1 MAAAMSATTFF
12 GTGIP
17 VVQAADDGW
26 VGVEDLGNHSTE
38 EPAKDEVRPSKN
50 QYNYQKEELAAFCH
64 FGPNTFH
71 NEEWGEKY
79 GDMTPD
85 ELFTLTEDFDAETL
99 VQAVKEAGFHKLI
112 VTAKHHD
119 GFCIWDSD
127 ATTYDVA
134 ASDYQNEEGQKDI
147 LAEISEACTA
157 EDIDMGLYLSPW
169 DIHDDSYGYYDA
181 DGNPLVDSNGQPL
194 NNRTWI
200 EVEELDEKDY
210 NDYYNKQLEEILGNE
225 IYGNDGHFVEVW
237 MDGAKGSGA
246 NAQNYDFKRWF
257 ETIQKHEGEA
267 SQKYDSDCMLFG
279 AGAYTTVRWIGNES
293 GIAGEDTW
301 SKSRVNYE
309 TNACNSN
316 TVNEGSNVTIG
327 FEDGNQWTVPEADA
341 RITSGWFWGPNK
353 ATPKSLSELANM
365 YFNSVGH
372 NATLLLNIPPNNQGT
387 VDKAILD
394 RLAEFGQ
401 NIKDTFDENLA
412 AAEGAEVFASNVR
425 GNDTRFSPA
434 NVTDGEDDTYWT
446 TEDGENSGSILL
458 DLGSAKKF
466 DVVSIEEAI
475 QNGQRINNYK
485 VEYRNGNGAWTLL
498 KEGETIGAKRL
509 IRVPAVTADQ
519 VKITV
524 ETTDDKVPMISEA
537 GVYKASAGFEMA
549 ASAPT
554 GMEVIDI
561 SDTDVSDGKGFTF
574 SEGWT
579 NESGSQYVNETN
591 TWANTGATFTLK
603 FTGTKVYLVGT
614 KDSGHGTAT
623 IQIDGGDPIT
633 VDTNASSRSTGQIWF
648 SSEDLED
655 TTHTLTLTVA
665 SQAIGIEAAYV
676 INNGGIGMLGL
687 EADEYTMNEDSTINV
702 KVIRVGGTEGRIK
715 ATLSPNPGTAVQG
728 DFDTA
733 ARTVTLG
740 NGEKETTVPVTTRRN
755 INQTGTQDFSI
766 QLDSPSTGLILGFI
780 DTATVN
786 ILDTESMTKKQ
797 LQGLIDSVA
806 DWRAETYIGD
816 WDAFTNA
823 LSAARLLLEGNP
835 SAEQINTAY
844 LALDSAKSALTKRTQ
859 YTEGDPFVLPT
870 KEGQTVRAEAEFFE
884 LDASGAVNPSNYI
897 RLTEDANC
905 SNDTCINW
913 FENGNKMYLYY
924 NAPQAGTY
932 KVTFRYASGRTSGNP
947 NKFSITEENN
957 KASADEQSVYG
968 PTASEWKEAT
978 FDLTVTEAGP
988 GKLIFSTTAGGPKI
1002 DYFEITPKTIENFTY
1017 DVKASATEGGTITP
1031 AGTSSVV
1038 KGGNIEYTIT
1048 PDPGYAISQVM
1059 VGSDDVTAQVT
1070 EGTLTVS
1077 GVQSDTTVNVMF
1089 TFANYT
1095 EENRFEFPTEEGE
1108 ENKVT
1113 LEAEELIRENTGAA
1127 DEPWKME
1134 IADGSWASGGKYIN
1148 AMNSGDMIH
1157 LYYYA
1162 EKAGTYTATLQY
1174 RSGSTSNSMTW
1185 AETSGNITEGSLG
1198 SVEAE
1203 NNASVTHTVDL
1214 TWTVVTPGPG
1224 MLTFT
1229 AGAANAPQLD
1239 KFDIQLVKKTDSIA
1253 DTTDLE
1259 IAIQDAEREL
1269 AKTDTYTEET
1279 RKTLQTA
1286 LNAAEELFAKAES
1299 GELVL
1304 QSEADKQVTAIT
1316 EAIGALAPLTYE
1328 ITTRAANNVGGTV
1341 TASEQ
1346 TVDRGESVDLTI
1358 VPDYGYEAVSIQV
1371 NNEVI
1376 NSDPGTAQNPETEF
1390 YGPNGTYTI
1399 SNITEDQTVVVTF
1412 EETGY
1417 TEGERFTFPKAGNT
1431 AELDAAK
1438 ATLFNSG
1445 GNDEKWKL
1453 DVSTADWAQDG
1464 FINSMNSGDKICIP
1478 YTAAETGEYTVT
1490 VFFRSGNAANGF
1502 SWSADADKIK
1512 GGSVTAGAND
1522 SATAT
1527 HEQEFTMNVLTAGDG
1542 ILTIAAGASG
1552 APQID
1557 KLVISKAGTQPDP
1570 EEKYTVTASV
1580 KDNVGGTVSVDP
1592 TEVTADGSAT
1602 VTFTPAEGYKVGTV
1616 TVNDTATE
1624 VTGNSLTL
1632 SDIRE
1637 DKEVIVTYE
1646 LDYYTENNR
1655 FYLPTEVGVE
1665 SKTVQA
1671 EHFILKGSGDPAA
1684 QEIREVEG
1692 TWAEGG
1698 IFVNW
1703 FNNGDSIVLNY
1714 FAQKAGT
1721 YEFVM
1726 RYQSGSAT
1734 NGISW
1739 SGANITPGSLT
1750 LDGEG
1755 EADDSSNMS
1764 PKTKTFEVEITKE
1777 GEGQLI
1783 ISAGEGNAPQI
1794 DQFMISLKEETGAA
1808 TVNKDELKQAIEDA
1822 TAKLTDTQYTQES
1835 RDKLAEAIKTAQ
1847 GVFEAE
1853 DATQEQVNE
1862 KTNLLNNF
1870 PLVKAPVTYTVT
1882 ADEVVNG
1889 SITLTGDAADG
1900 SVEEGQDA
1908 RYTVTANSGYVIDTL
1923 TVNGAE
1929 VAEAKGRETYS
1940 GTVADVNANVTIA
1953 ATFKLKDSGTITNKK
1968 DLYDAIEEARAILKQ
1983 TDKYTAASLEEYGK
1997 IIDAA
2002 YAVYESDNADADDI
2016 AAAIQSLKDGLSVL
2030 VEQGGGTTDPGTPG
2044 TGDDKPGTGSGGDS
2058 SGNGKPQGGSGSGK
2072 DTVKA
2077 AQTGDDTNVM
2087 IWIIALAAAAAAGG
2101 AVLVIRKRST
2111 R

>member
-26 VGVEDLGNHSTE
+26 VGVEDLGDHSTE
-38 EPAKDEVRPSKN
+38 EPEKDDVLPSTN

-64 FGPNTFH
+64 FGPNTF
-71 NEEWGEKY
+71 NNIEWGEHY
-79 GDMTPD
+79 GDRKPSD
-85 ELFTLTEDFDAETL
+85 IFPLSNDFDAKTL
-99 VQAVKEAGFHKLI
+99 VQAVKDAGFHKII

-119 GFCIWDSD
+119 GFCIWNSAHTD
-127 ATTYDVA
+127 YDVA
-134 ASDYQNEEGQKDI
+134 PENYTDGPDVQRDVLK
-147 LAEISEACTA
+147 EISAACS
-157 EDIDMGLYLSPW
+157 ELDIDMGLYLSPW

-181 DGNPLVDSNGQPL
+181 EGNALVGSNGQPL
-194 NNRTWI
+194 NGKTWE
-200 EVEELDEKDY
+200 EVEKLDADDY
-210 NDYYNKQLEEILGNE
+210 NDYYNNQLEEILGNDA
-225 IYGNDGHFVEVW
+225 YGNDGHFVEVW

-246 NAQNYDFKRWF
+246 NAQNYDFERWF
-257 ETIQKHEGEA
+257 ETIQKHEGKA

-279 AGAYTTVRWIGNES
+279 AGAYTTVRWIGNEN

-301 SKSRVNYE
+301 SKSRVDYD
-309 TNACNSN
+309 AN
-316 TVNEGSNVTIG
+316 TIDSRSSGGTTLG
-327 FEDGNQWTVPEADA
+327 WEDGNQWTVPEADA

-353 ATPKSLSELANM
+353 AAPKSLSELANM

-372 NATLLLNIPPNNQGT
+372 NSPLLLNIPPNNQGT

-425 GNDTRFSPA
+425 GNDTKFSPA
-434 NVTDGEDDTYWT
+434 NVTDGKDDTYWT
-446 TEDGENSGSILL
+446 TENGENSGSILL

-537 GVYKASAGFEMA
+537 GVYKASAGFELA

-574 SEGWT
+574 SNGWT

-591 TWANTGATFTLK
+591 TWANTGAKFTLK

-623 IQIDGGDPIT
+623 IQIDDGDPIT

-665 SQAIGIEAAYV
+665 SKAIGIEAAYV

-740 NGEKETTVPVTTRRN
+740 DGEKETTVPVTTRRN

-786 ILDTESMTKKQ
+786 ILDTESMTAEQ

-823 LSAARLLLEGNP
+823 LSAARLLLEGDP
-835 SAEQINTAY
+835 SAEQINTVY
-844 LALDSAKSALTKRTQ
+844 LALDSAKNNLTKRTQ
-859 YTEGDPFVLPT
+859 YTEADPLVLPT
-870 KEGQTVRAEAEFFE
+870 KENQTVRAEAEFFE

-897 RLTEDANC
+897 RLTKDANC

-932 KVTFRYASGRTSGNP
+932 EVTFRYASGRTSGSP
-947 NKFSITEENN
+947 NKFSIAEENN

-1048 PDPGYAISQVM
+1048 PDPGYVISQVM

-1070 EGTLTVS
+1070 EGKLTVS
-1077 GVQSDTTVNVMF
+1077 NVQTDTAVNVMF

-1113 LEAEELIRENTGAA
+1113 LEAENMILHNVG
-1127 DEPWKME
+1127 DEPKWYIQVAE
-1134 IADGSWASGGKYIN
+1134 GSWASNGKFVD
-1148 AMNSGDMIH
+1148 AMNTGDTTQ

-1162 EKAGTYTATLQY
+1162 EKAGTYKATLQY
-1174 RSGSTSNSMTW
+1174 RSGDTDNSMTW
-1185 AETSGNITEGSLG
+1185 SEDNGNITTGSLDN
-1198 SVEAE
+1198 VQAEAYPAE
-1203 NNASVTHTVDL
+1203 MEVHTVDL
-1214 TWTVVTPGPG
+1214 TWTVEMPGAG

-1239 KFDIQLVKKTDSIA
+1239 KFDIQLVEKTDSIA

-1269 AKTDTYTEET
+1269 AKENTYTDTT
-1279 RKTLQTA
+1279 RGALQTA
-1286 LNAAEELFAKAES
+1286 LNAAKALFAKAER

-1304 QSEADKQVTAIT
+1304 QSDADAQVTAIT

-1341 TASEQ
+1341 TASKP

-1358 VPDYGYEAVSIQV
+1358 VPAYGYTASKLT
-1371 NNEVI
+1371 I
-1376 NSDPGTAQNPETEF
+1376 NGTDAPQPAGNGTPLQAGEF
-1390 YGPNGTYTI
+1390 YGPNGSYTI
-1399 SNITEDQTVVVTF
+1399 SNIQADQDVVVTF
-1412 EETGY
+1412 EKTGY
-1417 TEGERFTFPKAGNT
+1417 TVDDPFVFPEGSETKRLEAEDFTMFNANGDTENYRISTTTGGWAG
-1431 AELDAAK
+1431 E
-1438 ATLFNSG
+1438 AT
-1445 GNDEKWKL
+1445 
-1453 DVSTADWAQDG
+1453 
-1464 FINSMNSGDKICIP
+1464 FIN
-1478 YTAAETGEYTVT
+1478 AFE
-1490 VFFRSGNAANGF
+1490 
-1502 SWSADADKIK
+1502 
-1512 GGSVTAGAND
+1512 
-1522 SATAT
+1522 
-1527 HEQEFTMNVLTAGDG
+1527 AGDR
-1542 ILTIAAGASG
+1542 
-1552 APQID
+1552 
-1557 KLVISKAGTQPDP
+1557 ISVPYSAKAGTYEVTVTYSSGSSANRLVWESDGRIEAGDVQAGNSDANQILEKTFEVVVGSDGTGVWTFTAPQGDKSPRVDKFEITPKETTEPDP
-1570 EEKYTVTASV
+1570 DPQEHTVTARV
-1580 KDNVGGTVSVDP
+1580 EGNNGTVSVDNP
-1592 TEVTADGSAT
+1592 TVESDGSAT
-1602 VTFTPAEGYKVGTV
+1602 VTFTPAEGYKVDTV
-1616 TVNDTATE
+1616 TVNGTATE

-1632 SDIRE
+1632 SDITE
-1637 DKEVIVTYE
+1637 NKEVIVTYE
-1646 LDYYTENNR
+1646 LDYYTESNR
-1655 FYLPTEVGVE
+1655 FYLPTEVNGA

-1671 EHFILKGSGDPAA
+1671 EHFILEGNGDPAA

-1698 IFVNW
+1698 IFVDW
-1703 FNNGDSIVLNY
+1703 FNYGDSIMLNY

-1721 YEFVM
+1721 YTFVM
-1726 RYQSGSAT
+1726 TYQSGSAA
-1734 NGISW
+1734 NSIRW
-1739 SGANITPGSLT
+1739 SGDNITPGTLT
-1750 LDGEG
+1750 LTE
-1755 EADDSSNMS
+1755 EEVDSDNNLET
-1764 PKTKTFEVEITKE
+1764 KTKPFEVEITTA
-1777 GEGQLI
+1777 GAGQLTI
-1783 ISAGEGNAPQI
+1783 AAGEGKAPRI
-1794 DQFMISLKEETGAA
+1794 DQFEISLTKETSAA
-1808 TVNKDELKQAIEDA
+1808 TVNKDALKQAIEDA
-1822 TAKLTDTQYTQES
+1822 TAKLKDTQYTQES
-1835 RDKLAEAIKTAQ
+1835 RDALKAAIEKAQ

-1853 DATQEQVNE
+1853 DATQEQVDAQ
-1862 KTNLLNNF
+1862 TNLLNNF
-1870 PLVKAPVTYTVT
+1870 QLVKAPVTYTVT
-1882 ADEVVNG
+1882 TTPGTNG
-1889 SITLTGDAADG
+1889 SIALTGDAEDG
-1900 SVEEGQDA
+1900 IVEEGQDA
-1908 RYTVTANSGYVIDTL
+1908 AYTVTADSGYVIDTL
-1923 TVNGAE
+1923 AVDGVE
-1929 VAEAKGRETYS
+1929 VAEAKGLETYS
-1940 GTVADVNANVTIA
+1940 GTVEDVNANVTIA

-1968 DLYDAIEEARAILKQ
+1968 DLWDAIEDARAILKQ

>member
-1 MAAAMSATTFF
+1 MSATTFF

-26 VGVEDLGNHSTE
+26 VGVEGLEDNSTA
-38 EPAKDEVRPSKN
+38 EPAKDEVLPSTN

-64 FGPNTFH
+64 FGPNTF
-71 NEEWGEKY
+71 NNIEWGEHY
-79 GDMTPD
+79 GDRKPSD
-85 ELFTLTEDFDAETL
+85 IFPLSKDFDAMTL
-99 VQAVKEAGFHKLI
+99 VRAVKDAGFHKII

-119 GFCIWDSD
+119 GFCIWNSAHTD
-127 ATTYDVA
+127 YDVA
-134 ASDYQNEEGQKDI
+134 PENYTDGPEVQRDVLK
-147 LAEISEACTA
+147 EISAACTKL
-157 EDIDMGLYLSPW
+157 DIDMGLYLSPW

-181 DGNPLVDSNGQPL
+181 EGNALVGSNGQPL
-194 NNRTWI
+194 NGKTWE
-200 EVEELDEKDY
+200 EVEELDADDY
-210 NDYYNKQLEEILGNE
+210 NDYYNNQLEEILGNDD
-225 IYGNDGHFVEVW
+225 YGNHGHFVEVW

-246 NAQNYDFKRWF
+246 NAQNYDFERWF
-257 ETIQKHEGEA
+257 ETIQKHEGKA

-279 AGAYTTVRWIGNES
+279 AGAYTTVRWIGNEN

-301 SKSRVNYE
+301 SKSRVDYD
-309 TNACNSN
+309 AN
-316 TVNEGSNVTIG
+316 TIDSRSSGGTTLG
-327 FEDGNQWTVPEADA
+327 WEDGNQWTVPEADA
-341 RITSGWFWGPNK
+341 RITSGWFWGPGK
-353 ATPKSLSELANM
+353 AAPKSLSELSNM

-372 NATLLLNIPPNNQGT
+372 NSPLLLNIPPNDQGT
-387 VDKAILD
+387 VDQAILD
-394 RLAEFGQ
+394 RLEEFGQ
-401 NIKDTFDENLA
+401 NIKDTFDDNLA
-412 AAEGAEVFASNVR
+412 AAEDAEVLASNVR
-425 GNDTRFSPA
+425 GNDIKFSPA
-434 NVTDGEDDTYWT
+434 NVTDKQDNTYWT
-446 TEDGENSGSILL
+446 TDDGENSGSILL
-458 DLGSAKKF
+458 NLGTAKKF

-475 QNGQRINNYK
+475 QNGQRINGYK
-485 VEYRNGNGAWTLL
+485 VEYRNGNGVWTLL

-509 IRVPAVTADQ
+509 IRFPAVTADQ

-524 ETTDDKVPMISEA
+524 ETTEGKVPMISEA
-537 GVYKASAGFEMA
+537 GVYKASSGFEPA

-554 GMEVIDI
+554 GMDVIDI

-574 SEGWT
+574 SKGWT

-623 IQIDGGDPIT
+623 IRIDDGDPIT

-665 SQAIGIEAAYV
+665 SKAIGIEAAYV

-715 ATLSPNPGTAVQG
+715 ATLSPNPGTAIQD

-733 ARTVTLG
+733 PITVTLG
-740 NGEKETTVPVTTRRN
+740 DGEKETTVPVTTRRN
-755 INQTGTQDFSI
+755 FNPTGTQDFTI
-766 QLDSPSTGLILGFI
+766 QLNSPSTGLILGFI

-786 ILDTESMTKKQ
+786 ILDTESMTKEQ
-797 LQGLIDSVA
+797 LQDLVDSVA
-806 DWRAETYIGD
+806 GWNEEVYIGD
-816 WDAFTNA
+816 WDAFANA
-823 LSAARLLLEGNP
+823 LSAARLLLEGEP

-844 LALDSAKSALTKRTQ
+844 LALDSAKSALTKRAQ
-859 YTEGDPFVLPT
+859 YTADDPFVLPT
-870 KEGQTVRAEAEFFE
+870 KEDQTVRAEAEFFE
-884 LDASGAVNPSNYI
+884 LDASGAAPDKYI
-897 RLTEDANC
+897 RLQENANC
-905 SNDTCINW
+905 SNGWNINW
-913 FENGNKMYLYY
+913 FETGNKMYLYY
-924 NAPQAGTY
+924 NAPQTGTY
-932 KVTFRYASGRTSGNP
+932 DVTFKYASGRQSGNP
-947 NKFSITEENN
+947 NDFSITEKSGNATVAE
-957 KASADEQSVYG
+957 KQTAYG
-968 PTASEWKEAT
+968 PNSGEWKTKT
-978 FDLTVTEAGP
+978 FTLTVNNAGP
-988 GKLIFSTTAGGPKI
+988 GVLEFTTESGGPML
-1002 DYFEITPKTIENFTY
+1002 DYFEFTPTNLNAYTH
-1017 DVKASATEGGTITP
+1017 DVKASATDGGTITP
-1031 AGTSSVV
+1031 EGTSSVADD
-1038 KGGNIEYTIT
+1038 GSIEYTIT
-1048 PDPGYAISQVM
+1048 PDSGYAISKVM
-1059 VGSDDVTAQVT
+1059 VGNEDVTDQVT
-1070 EGTLTVS
+1070 DEGKLTVS
-1077 GVQSDTTVNVMF
+1077 NVQSDTTVNVMF

-1095 EENRFEFPTEEGE
+1095 EENRFEFPTEKGE

-1113 LEAEELIRENTGAA
+1113 LEAENMILHNVG
-1127 DEPWKME
+1127 DEPEWYIQVSK
-1134 IADGSWASGGKYIN
+1134 ADWASGGKYVD
-1148 AMNSGDMIH
+1148 AMKSGDTMELH
-1157 LYYYA
+1157 YYA
-1162 EKAGTYTATLQY
+1162 DKVGEYKAILQY
-1174 RSGSTSNSMTW
+1174 RSGDAGNSLEW
-1185 AETSGNITEGSLG
+1185 TENEENVESGSL
-1198 SVEAE
+1198 
-1203 NNASVTHTVDL
+1203 NSVTAEPYPQELQIHTAEL
-1214 TWTVVTPGPG
+1214 SWKVTRPGAG
-1224 MLTFT
+1224 KIVFT
-1229 AGAANAPQLD
+1229 TGEKGAPQLD
-1239 KFDIQLVKKTDSIA
+1239 KFDVQLVEATDSIA

-1279 RKTLQTA
+1279 RNALQTA
-1286 LNAAEELFAKAES
+1286 LNTAKALFEKAGC

-1304 QSEADKQVTAIT
+1304 QSEADAQVTAIT
-1316 EAIGALAPLTYE
+1316 DAINKLAPLTYE
-1328 ITTRAANNVGGTV
+1328 INTSVAGGIGGTV
-1341 TASEQ
+1341 TASKP

-1412 EETGY
+1412 EKTGY
-1417 TEGERFTFPKAGNT
+1417 TEGERFAFPTAGNKQELQ
-1431 AELDAAK
+1431 AEK

-1445 GNDEKWKL
+1445 GNGEKWKL
-1453 DVSTADWAQDG
+1453 DVSTGAWTTGEG

-1490 VFFRSGNAANGF
+1490 VVYRSGNNSNGF
-1502 SWSADADKIK
+1502 SWSEADDKIES
-1512 GGSVTAGAND
+1512 GSVTAGAND
-1522 SATAT
+1522 SAGAT
-1527 HEQEFTMNVLTAGDG
+1527 HEKEFTMNVAAAGEG

-1570 EEKYTVTASV
+1570 EDKFTITASV
-1580 KDNVGGTVSVDP
+1580 KDNVGGTVSVDNP
-1592 TEVTADGSAT
+1592 TVESDGSAT

-1616 TVNDTATE
+1616 TVNGTATE

-1632 SDIRE
+1632 SDITE

-1646 LDYYTENNR
+1646 FDYYTENNR
-1655 FYLPTEVGVE
+1655 FYLPTEVNGA

-1671 EHFILKGSGDPAA
+1671 EHFILEGNGDAAA
-1684 QEIREVEG
+1684 QEIQEVEG
-1692 TWAEGG
+1692 SWAEGG
-1698 IFVNW
+1698 IFVDW

-1721 YEFVM
+1721 YTFEM
-1726 RYQSGSAT
+1726 TYQSGSAT

-1739 SGANITPGSLT
+1739 SGDNITPGTLT
-1750 LDGEG
+1750 LTEDEV
-1755 EADDSSNMS
+1755 DSDNNLE
-1764 PKTKTFEVEITKE
+1764 TRYKTFVVEINQP
-1777 GEGQLI
+1777 GAGQLTI
-1783 ISAGEGNAPQI
+1783 AAGEGKAPRI
-1794 DQFMISLKEETGAA
+1794 DQFEISLTKETSAA
-1808 TVNKDELKQAIEDA
+1808 TVNKEALKQAIDEA
-1822 TAKLTDTQYTQES
+1822 TAKLKDETFTQES
-1835 RDKLAEAIKTAQ
+1835 RDELAEAIKTAQ

-1853 DATQEQVNE
+1853 DATQEQVDAQ
-1862 KTNLLNNF
+1862 TNLLNNF
-1870 PLVKAPVTYTVT
+1870 QLVKAPVTYTVT
-1882 ADEVVNG
+1882 ADASANG
-1889 SITLTGDAADG
+1889 SITLTGEAEDG

-1908 RYTVTANSGYVIDTL
+1908 AYTVTADSGYVIDTL
-1923 TVNGAE
+1923 AVNGAE
-1929 VAEAKGRETYS
+1929 VAEAKGLETYS
-1940 GTVADVNANVTIA
+1940 GTVEDVNANVTIA

>member
-1 MAAAMSATTFF
+1 MSATTFF

-26 VGVEDLGNHSTE
+26 VGVEGLEDHSTA
-38 EPAKDEVRPSKN
+38 EPTKDEVRPSTN

-64 FGPNTFH
+64 FGPNTF
-71 NEEWGEKY
+71 NNIEWGEHY
-79 GDMTPD
+79 GDSEPS
-85 ELFTLTEDFDAETL
+85 EIFPLSNDFDAMTL
-99 VQAVKEAGFHKLI
+99 VQAVKDAGFHKII

-119 GFCIWDSD
+119 GFCIWDSKYTD
-127 ATTYDVA
+127 YDVA
-134 ASDYQNEEGQKDI
+134 PENYTDGSKVQRDVLK
-147 LAEISEACTA
+147 EISAACT
-157 EDIDMGLYLSPW
+157 ELDIDMGLYLSPW

-181 DGNPLVDSNGQPL
+181 EGNALVGSNGQPL
-194 NNRTWI
+194 NGKTWE
-200 EVEELDEKDY
+200 EVEDLDADDY
-210 NDYYNKQLEEILGNE
+210 NDYYNNQLEEILGNDD
-225 IYGNDGHFVEVW
+225 YGNDGHFVEVW

-246 NAQNYDFKRWF
+246 NAQNYDFERWF
-257 ETIQKHEGEA
+257 DTIQKHEGKA

-279 AGAYTTVRWIGNES
+279 AGAYTTVRWIGNEN

-301 SKSRVNYE
+301 SKSRVDYK
-309 TNACNSN
+309 AN
-316 TVNEGSNVTIG
+316 TIDSRSSGGTTLG
-327 FEDGNQWTVPEADA
+327 WEDGNQWTVPEADA

-372 NATLLLNIPPNNQGT
+372 NSPLLLNIPPNNQGT

-425 GNDTRFSPA
+425 GNDTKFSPA
-434 NVTDGEDDTYWT
+434 NVTDGRDDTYWT
-446 TEDGENSGSILL
+446 TADGENSGSILL

-574 SEGWT
+574 SKGWT

-623 IQIDGGDPIT
+623 IQIDDGDPIT

-665 SQAIGIEAAYV
+665 SKAIGIEAAYV

-740 NGEKETTVPVTTRRN
+740 DGEKETTVPVTTRRN

-786 ILDTESMTKKQ
+786 ILDTESMTEEQ

-823 LSAARLLLEGNP
+823 LSAARLLLEGDP

-844 LALDSAKSALTKRTQ
+844 LALDSAKNNLTKRTQ
-859 YTEGDPFVLPT
+859 YTEADPLVLPT
-870 KEGQTVRAEAEFFE
+870 KENQTVRAEAEFFE
-884 LDASGAVNPSNYI
+884 LDASGAAPDKYI
-897 RLTEDANC
+897 RVQDNANC
-905 SNDTCINW
+905 SNNHCINW
-913 FENGNKMYLYY
+913 FESGNKMYLYY
-924 NAPQAGTY
+924 NAPQTGTY
-932 KVTFRYASGRTSGNP
+932 EVSFRYASGRQSSNP
-947 NKFSITEENN
+947 NDFSITEREGNVTV
-957 KASADEQSVYG
+957 EERQEVYG
-968 PTASEWKEAT
+968 NSSQWKPKT
-978 FDLTVTEAGP
+978 FTLTVNEAGP
-988 GKLIFSTTAGGPKI
+988 GVMEFTTESGGPMI
-1002 DYFEITPKTIENFTY
+1002 DYFEFTPTELSNYTY

-1031 AGTSSVV
+1031 AGTSSVAAGV
-1038 KGGNIEYTIT
+1038 NIEYTIT
-1048 PDPGYAISQVM
+1048 PDPGYMISQVM
-1059 VGSDDVTAQVT
+1059 VGSADVTDDVTE

-1089 TFANYT
+1089 SFANYT
-1095 EENRFEFPTEEGE
+1095 EENRFEFPTEKGE

-1113 LEAEELIRENTGAA
+1113 LEAENMILHNVG
-1127 DEPWKME
+1127 DEPQWYIQVAE
-1134 IADGSWASGGKYIN
+1134 GSWASNGKFVD
-1148 AMNSGDMIH
+1148 AMNAGDTTQ

-1162 EKAGTYTATLQY
+1162 EKAGTYKATLQY
-1174 RSGSTSNSMTW
+1174 RSGDTDNSMTW
-1185 AETSGNITEGSLG
+1185 SEGNDNITNGSLDN
-1198 SVEAE
+1198 VQAEAYPAE
-1203 NNASVTHTVDL
+1203 MEVHTVDL

-1239 KFDIQLVKKTDSIA
+1239 KFDIQLVEETDSIA

-1269 AKTDTYTEET
+1269 EKENTYTDTT
-1279 RKTLQTA
+1279 RGALQTA
-1286 LNAAEELFAKAES
+1286 LNAAKALFEKAEG

-1304 QSEADKQVTAIT
+1304 QSEADAQVTAIT
-1316 EAIGALAPLTYE
+1316 KAIGALAPLTYE

-1358 VPDYGYEAVSIQV
+1358 VPAYGYTASKLT
-1371 NNEVI
+1371 I
-1376 NSDPGTAQNPETEF
+1376 NGTDAPQPAGNGTPLQAGEF
-1390 YGPNGTYTI
+1390 YGPNGSYTI
-1399 SNITEDQTVVVTF
+1399 SNIQADQDVVVTF
-1412 EETGY
+1412 EKTGY
-1417 TEGERFTFPKAGNT
+1417 TVDDPFVFPEGSETKTLEAEDFTMFNANGDTENYRISTTTGGWAGEATFINAFEAGDRISVPYSAKEGTYEVTVTYSSGSSANRLVWESDGRIEAGDVQAGNSDANQILEKTFEVVVGSDGTGVWTFT
-1431 AELDAAK
+1431 AP
-1438 ATLFNSG
+1438 
-1445 GNDEKWKL
+1445 
-1453 DVSTADWAQDG
+1453 Q
-1464 FINSMNSGDKICIP
+1464 GDKSPRVDKFEITP
-1478 YTAAETGEYTVT
+1478 KETTEPDPDPQEYTVT
-1490 VFFRSGNAANGF
+1490 ARVEGNN
-1502 SWSADADKIK
+1502 
-1512 GGSVTAGAND
+1512 
-1522 SATAT
+1522 
-1527 HEQEFTMNVLTAGDG
+1527 
-1542 ILTIAAGASG
+1542 
-1552 APQID
+1552 
-1557 KLVISKAGTQPDP
+1557 
-1570 EEKYTVTASV
+1570 
-1580 KDNVGGTVSVDP
+1580 GTVSVDNP
-1592 TEVTADGSAT
+1592 TVESGGSAT
-1602 VTFTPAEGYKVGTV
+1602 VTFTPAEGYKVDTV
-1616 TVNDTATE
+1616 TVNGTATE

-1632 SDIRE
+1632 SDITE
-1637 DKEVIVTYE
+1637 HKEVIVTYE

-1655 FYLPTEVGVE
+1655 FYLPTEVNGA

-1671 EHFILKGSGDPAA
+1671 EHFILKGSGDAA
-1684 QEIREVEG
+1684 DQEIQEVEG

-1698 IFVNW
+1698 IFVDW

-1721 YEFVM
+1721 YKFVM
-1726 RYQSGSAT
+1726 TYQSGSAA
-1734 NGISW
+1734 NSISW
-1739 SGANITPGSLT
+1739 SGANITPGTLT
-1750 LDGEG
+1750 LTEDEV
-1755 EADDSSNMS
+1755 DSDNNLET
-1764 PKTKTFEVEITKE
+1764 KTKPFEVEITTA
-1777 GEGQLI
+1777 GAGQLTI
-1783 ISAGEGNAPQI
+1783 AAGEGKAPRI
-1794 DQFMISLKEETGAA
+1794 DQFEISLTKETSAA
-1808 TVNKDELKQAIEDA
+1808 TINKDALKQAIEDA

-1835 RDKLAEAIKTAQ
+1835 RDALAEAIKTAQ

-1853 DATQEQVNE
+1853 DATQEQVDE
-1862 KTNLLNNF
+1862 QTNLLNNF
-1870 PLVKAPVTYTVT
+1870 QLVKAPVTYTVT
-1882 ADEVVNG
+1882 TTPGANG
-1889 SITLTGDAADG
+1889 SITLTGDAEDG
-1900 SVEEGQDA
+1900 IVEEGQDA
-1908 RYTVTANSGYVIDTL
+1908 AYTVTANSGYVIDTL

-1929 VAEAKGRETYS
+1929 VAEAKGLETYS
-1940 GTVADVNANVTIA
+1940 RTVADVNANVTIA

-1968 DLYDAIEEARAILKQ
+1968 DLYDAIEDARAILKQ

-2016 AAAIQSLKDGLSVL
+2016 AAAIKSLKDGLSVL

>member
-1 MAAAMSATTFF
+1 MSATTFF

-26 VGVEDLGNHSTE
+26 VGVEDLGDHSTE

-71 NEEWGEKY
+71 NEEWGEEY

-99 VQAVKEAGFHKLI
+99 VRAVKEAGFHKLI

-134 ASDYQNEEGQKDI
+134 ESDYQNEEGQKDI

-210 NDYYNKQLEEILGNE
+210 NDYYNNQLEEILGNE

-257 ETIQKHEGEA
+257 ETIQKHEGKA
-267 SQKYDSDCMLFG
+267 SKKYDSDCMLFG

-341 RITSGWFWGPNK
+341 RITSGWFWGPSK

-387 VDKAILD
+387 VDEAILD

-425 GNDTRFSPA
+425 GNDTKFSPA
-434 NVTDGEDDTYWT
+434 NVTDGKDDTYWT

-623 IQIDGGDPIT
+623 IRIDGGDPIT

-740 NGEKETTVPVTTRRN
+740 DGEKETTVPVTTRRN

-786 ILDTESMTKKQ
+786 ILDTESMTVEQ

-823 LSAARLLLEGNP
+823 LSAARLLLEEDP

-859 YTEGDPFVLPT
+859 YTGGDPFVLPT

-884 LDASGAVNPSNYI
+884 LDDSEAVNPSNYI

-947 NKFSITEENN
+947 NKFSIAEEND

-978 FDLTVTEAGP
+978 FDLTVTEAGL

-1002 DYFEITPKTIENFTY
+1002 DYFEITPKSIDAYTY

-1031 AGTSSVV
+1031 AGTTSVAE
-1038 KGGNIEYTIT
+1038 GGEIEYTIT
-1048 PDPGYAISQVM
+1048 PDSGYAISQVT
-1059 VGSDDVTAQVT
+1059 VGSENVTDQVT
-1070 EGTLTVS
+1070 EEGKLTVS
-1077 GVQSDTTVNVMF
+1077 GVQTDTIVNVIF

-1095 EENRFEFPTEEGE
+1095 EENRFEFPTEKGE
-1108 ENKVT
+1108 ENEVT
-1113 LEAEELIRENTGAA
+1113 LEAENMILENTGA
-1127 DEPWKME
+1127 DNEQWKMQ
-1134 IADGSWASGGKYIN
+1134 ISTGTWASGGKYID
-1148 AMNSGDMIH
+1148 AMNSDDMIH

-1174 RSGSTSNSMTW
+1174 TSGNPSNSMTW
-1185 AETSGNITEGSLG
+1185 SEKSGNITDGSLP
-1198 SVEAE
+1198 SVQGEEGATT
-1203 NNASVTHTVDL
+1203 THTAVL
-1214 TWTVVTPGPG
+1214 TWEVTTPGAG
-1224 MLTFT
+1224 YLTFT
-1229 AGAANAPQLD
+1229 AGSKNAPRLD
-1239 KFDIQLVKKTDSIA
+1239 KFDVVLTEETDSIA

-1269 AKTDTYTEET
+1269 KKENTYTDTT
-1279 RKTLQTA
+1279 RDALRTA
-1286 LNAAEELFAKAES
+1286 LNAAKALFEKAEG

-1304 QSEADKQVTAIT
+1304 QSEADAQVTAIT
-1316 EAIGALAPLTYE
+1316 GAIDNLAPLTYE
-1328 ITTRAANNVGGTV
+1328 INASVANGGGTV
-1341 TASEQ
+1341 TASKP

-1412 EETGY
+1412 EKTGY
-1417 TEGERFTFPKAGNT
+1417 TETEEERFTFPTAGNT

-1445 GNDEKWKL
+1445 GNGEKWKL
-1453 DVSTADWAQDG
+1453 DVSTAAWTTGEG

-1478 YTAAETGEYTVT
+1478 YTAEETGEYTVT
-1490 VFFRSGNAANGF
+1490 VVYRSGSNSNGF
-1502 SWSADADKIK
+1502 SWSEAEGKIEN
-1512 GGSVTAGAND
+1512 GSVTAGAND
-1522 SATAT
+1522 SAGAT
-1527 HEQEFTMNVLTAGDG
+1527 HEKEFTMNVATAGDG

-1592 TEVTADGSAT
+1592 TEVIAGNSAT

-1616 TVNDTATE
+1616 TVNGTATE

-1646 LDYYTENNR
+1646 LDYYTESNR
-1655 FYLPTEVGVE
+1655 FYLPTEVNGA

-1671 EHFILKGSGDPAA
+1671 EHFILQDNNDGSGA
-1684 QEIREVEG
+1684 IREG
-1692 TWAEGG
+1692 TADWAEGG
-1698 IFVNW
+1698 IFVNY

-1783 ISAGEGNAPQI
+1783 ISAGAGNAPQV
-1794 DQFMISLKEETGAA
+1794 DQFEISLTKETSAA
-1808 TVNKDELKQAIEDA
+1808 TVNKDALKQAIDAA
-1822 TAKLTDTQYTQES
+1822 TAKLKDETFTQES
-1835 RDKLAEAIKTAQ
+1835 RDELAKAIKTAQ

-1853 DATQEQVNE
+1853 DATQEQVDE
-1862 KTNLLNNF
+1862 HTTLLNTF

-1882 ADEVVNG
+1882 ADEVANG
-1889 SITLTGDAADG
+1889 SITLTGDAEDG
-1900 SVEEGQDA
+1900 IVEEGQDA
-1908 RYTVTANSGYVIDTL
+1908 AYTVTANSGYVIDTL
-1923 TVNGAE
+1923 TVNDAE
-1929 VAEAKGRETYS
+1929 VAEAKGLETYS
-1940 GTVADVNANVTIA
+1940 GTVEDVNANVTIA
-1953 ATFKLKDSGTITNKK
+1953 ATFKLKDSGTNTNKK

-2002 YAVYESDNADADDI
+2002 YAVYVSDNADADDI

-2058 SGNGKPQGGSGSGK
+2058 SGNGKPQGGSGSDK

>member
-26 VGVEDLGNHSTE
+26 VGVEDLRDHSTE
-38 EPAKDEVRPSKN
+38 EPAKDDVLPSTN

-64 FGPNTFH
+64 FGPNTF
-71 NEEWGEKY
+71 NNIEWGENY
-79 GDMTPD
+79 GGRIPSDIFP
-85 ELFTLTEDFDAETL
+85 LSNDFDAKTL
-99 VQAVKEAGFHKLI
+99 VQAVKDAGFHKII

-119 GFCIWDSD
+119 GFCIWNSAHTD
-127 ATTYDVA
+127 YDVA
-134 ASDYQNEEGQKDI
+134 PENYTDGPDVQRDVLK
-147 LAEISEACTA
+147 EISAACS
-157 EDIDMGLYLSPW
+157 ELDIDMGLYLSPW

-181 DGNPLVDSNGQPL
+181 EGNALVGSNGQPL
-194 NNRTWI
+194 NGKTWE
-200 EVEELDEKDY
+200 EVEELDADDY
-210 NDYYNKQLEEILGNE
+210 NDYYNNQLEEILGNDA
-225 IYGNDGHFVEVW
+225 YGNDGHFVEVW

-246 NAQNYDFKRWF
+246 NAQNYDFERWF
-257 ETIQKHEGEA
+257 ETIQKHEGKA

-279 AGAYTTVRWIGNES
+279 AGAYTTVRWIGNEN

-301 SKSRVNYE
+301 SKSRVDYD
-309 TNACNSN
+309 AN
-316 TVNEGSNVTIG
+316 TIDSRSSGGTTLG
-327 FEDGNQWTVPEADA
+327 WEDGNQWTVPEADA

-353 ATPKSLSELANM
+353 AAPKSLSELANM

-372 NATLLLNIPPNNQGT
+372 NSPLLLNIPPNNQGT

-425 GNDTRFSPA
+425 GNDTKFSPA

-537 GVYKASAGFEMA
+537 GVYKASAGFELA

-574 SEGWT
+574 SNGWT

-591 TWANTGATFTLK
+591 TWANTGAKFTLK

-623 IQIDGGDPIT
+623 IQIDDGDPIT

-665 SQAIGIEAAYV
+665 SKAIGIEAAYV

-740 NGEKETTVPVTTRRN
+740 DGEKETTVPVTTRRN

-786 ILDTESMTKKQ
+786 ILDTESMTEEQ

-823 LSAARLLLEGNP
+823 LSAARLLLEGDP

-844 LALDSAKSALTKRTQ
+844 LALDSAKSALTKRAQ

-870 KEGQTVRAEAEFFE
+870 KEGQIVRAEAEFFE

-897 RLTEDANC
+897 RLTKDANC

-932 KVTFRYASGRTSGNP
+932 EVTFRYASGRTSGSP
-947 NKFSITEENN
+947 NKFSIAEENN

-978 FDLTVTEAGP
+978 FDLKVTEAGL

-1002 DYFEITPKTIENFTY
+1002 DYFEITPKSIDAFTY

-1031 AGTSSVV
+1031 AGTSSVAA
-1038 KGGNIEYTIT
+1038 GGNIEYTIT
-1048 PDPGYAISQVM
+1048 PNPGYVISQVM
-1059 VGSDDVTAQVT
+1059 VGSADVTDDVTE

-1095 EENRFEFPTEEGE
+1095 EENRFEFPTEKGE

-1113 LEAEELIRENTGAA
+1113 LEAENMILHNVG
-1127 DEPWKME
+1127 DEPEWYIQVSK
-1134 IADGSWASGGKYIN
+1134 ADWASGGKYVD
-1148 AMNSGDMIH
+1148 AMKSGDTMELH
-1157 LYYYA
+1157 YYA
-1162 EKAGTYTATLQY
+1162 DKVGEYKAILQY
-1174 RSGSTSNSMTW
+1174 RSGDAGNSLEW
-1185 AETSGNITEGSLG
+1185 TENEENVESGSL
-1198 SVEAE
+1198 
-1203 NNASVTHTVDL
+1203 NSVTAEPYPQELQIHTAEL
-1214 TWTVVTPGPG
+1214 SWKVTRPGAG
-1224 MLTFT
+1224 KIVFT
-1229 AGAANAPQLD
+1229 TGEKGAPQLD
-1239 KFDIQLVKKTDSIA
+1239 KFDVQLVEATDSIA

-1279 RKTLQTA
+1279 RNALQTA
-1286 LNAAEELFAKAES
+1286 LNTAKALFEKAGR

-1304 QSEADKQVTAIT
+1304 QSEADAQVTAIT
-1316 EAIGALAPLTYE
+1316 DAIDKLAPPTYE
-1328 ITTRAANNVGGTV
+1328 INTSVAGGIGGTV
-1341 TASEQ
+1341 TASKP

-1390 YGPNGTYTI
+1390 YGPNGRYTI

-1412 EETGY
+1412 KKTGY
-1417 TEGERFTFPKAGNT
+1417 TEEERFTFPTAGNT

-1445 GNDEKWKL
+1445 GNGEKWKL

-1490 VFFRSGNAANGF
+1490 VVYRSGSNSNGF
-1502 SWSADADKIK
+1502 SWSEADDKIES
-1512 GGSVTAGAND
+1512 GSVTAGAND
-1522 SATAT
+1522 SAGAT
-1527 HEQEFTMNVLTAGDG
+1527 HKQEFTMNVVAADDG

-1570 EEKYTVTASV
+1570 EDKFTITASV

-1592 TEVTADGSAT
+1592 TEVTAGKSAT

-1616 TVNDTATE
+1616 TVNDTDTE

-1632 SDIRE
+1632 SNITE
-1637 DKEVIVTYE
+1637 NKEVIVTYE

-1655 FYLPTEVGVE
+1655 FYLPTEVNGA

-1671 EHFILKGSGDPAA
+1671 EHFILKGSGDEAA

-1698 IFVNW
+1698 IFVDW

-1721 YEFVM
+1721 YTFVM
-1726 RYQSGSAT
+1726 TYQSGSAT

-1739 SGANITPGSLT
+1739 SGDNITSGTLT
-1750 LDGEG
+1750 L
-1755 EADDSSNMS
+1755 ADNEVDSDNNL
-1764 PKTKTFEVEITKE
+1764 KTRYKTFKVEINQP
-1777 GEGQLI
+1777 GAGQLTI
-1783 ISAGEGNAPQI
+1783 AAGEGKAPRI
-1794 DQFMISLKEETGAA
+1794 DQFEISLTEETSAA
-1808 TVNKDELKQAIEDA
+1808 TVNKDALKQAIDKA
-1822 TAKLTDTQYTQES
+1822 KDKLTDTQYTQES
-1835 RDKLAEAIKTAQ
+1835 RDELKVAIAEAQ
-1847 GVFEAE
+1847 NVYEDP
-1853 DATQEQVNE
+1853 DATQEQVDE
-1862 KTNLLNNF
+1862 QKDLLNNF
-1870 PLVKAPVTYTVT
+1870 LLVKAPVTYTVT
-1882 ADEVVNG
+1882 ADAGANG
-1889 SITLTGDAADG
+1889 SITLTGEAEDG

-1908 RYTVTANSGYVIDTL
+1908 AYTVTADSGYVIDTL

-1929 VAEAKGRETYS
+1929 VAEAKGLETYS

-1968 DLYDAIEEARAILKQ
+1968 DLWDAIEDARAILKQ
-1983 TDKYTAASLEEYGK
+1983 TDKYTATSLEEYGK

>member
-26 VGVEDLGNHSTE
+26 VGVEDLGDHSTE

-99 VQAVKEAGFHKLI
+99 VRAVKEAGFHKLI

-134 ASDYQNEEGQKDI
+134 ESDYQNEEGQKDI

-210 NDYYNKQLEEILGNE
+210 NDYYNNQLEEILGNE

-257 ETIQKHEGEA
+257 ETIQKHEGKA
-267 SQKYDSDCMLFG
+267 SKKYDSDCMLFG

-341 RITSGWFWGPNK
+341 RITSGWFWGPSK

-387 VDKAILD
+387 VDEAILD

-425 GNDTRFSPA
+425 GNDTKFSPA

-574 SEGWT
+574 SNGWT

-623 IQIDGGDPIT
+623 IRIDDGDPIT

-665 SQAIGIEAAYV
+665 SKAIGIEAAYV

-687 EADEYTMNEDSTINV
+687 EADEYTMNEDSTIDV

-740 NGEKETTVPVTTRRN
+740 DGEKETTVPVTTRRN

-786 ILDTESMTKKQ
+786 ILDTESMTVEQ

-823 LSAARLLLEGNP
+823 LSAARLLLKGDP
-835 SAEQINTAY
+835 SAEQINTVY
-844 LALDSAKSALTKRTQ
+844 LALDSAKNNLTKRTQ
-859 YTEGDPFVLPT
+859 YTEADPLVLPT
-870 KEGQTVRAEAEFFE
+870 KENQTVRAEAEFFE
-884 LDASGAVNPSNYI
+884 RDASGAAPDKYI
-897 RLTEDANC
+897 RVQDNANC
-905 SNDTCINW
+905 SNNQCINW
-913 FENGNKMYLYY
+913 FESGNKMYLYY
-924 NAPQAGTY
+924 NAPQTGTY
-932 KVTFRYASGRTSGNP
+932 DVSFYYASGRQSSNP
-947 NKFSITEENN
+947 NDFSITEREGNVTVAE
-957 KASADEQSVYG
+957 KQEVYG
-968 PTASEWKEAT
+968 NSSQWQTKT
-978 FDLTVTEAGP
+978 FTLTVNEAGP
-988 GKLIFSTTAGGPKI
+988 GVMEFTTESGGPMI
-1002 DYFEITPKTIENFTY
+1002 DYFEFTPTELSNYTY

-1038 KGGNIEYTIT
+1038 RGGNIEYTIT
-1048 PDPGYAISQVM
+1048 PDPGYVISRVM
-1059 VGSDDVTAQVT
+1059 VGSNDVTAQVT
-1070 EGTLTVS
+1070 EGKLAVS
-1077 GVQSDTTVNVMF
+1077 NVQTDTAVNVMF

-1113 LEAEELIRENTGAA
+1113 LEAENMILHNVG
-1127 DEPWKME
+1127 DEPKWYIQVAE
-1134 IADGSWASGGKYIN
+1134 GSWASNGKFVD
-1148 AMNSGDMIH
+1148 AMNAGDTTQ

-1162 EKAGTYTATLQY
+1162 EKAGTYKATLQY
-1174 RSGSTSNSMTW
+1174 RSGDTDNSMTW
-1185 AETSGNITEGSLG
+1185 SEDTDNITTGSLDN
-1198 SVEAE
+1198 VQAEAYPAE
-1203 NNASVTHTVDL
+1203 MEVHTVDL

-1229 AGAANAPQLD
+1229 AGEANAPQLD
-1239 KFDIQLVKKTDSIA
+1239 KFDIQLIEETDSIA

-1269 AKTDTYTEET
+1269 KKENTYTETTIEKL
-1279 RKTLQTA
+1279 RAA
-1286 LNAAEELFAKAES
+1286 LNAAKALFEKAES

-1304 QSEADKQVTAIT
+1304 QSDADKQVTAIT

-1557 KLVISKAGTQPDP
+1557 KLVISKAGTQPEP
-1570 EEKYTVTASV
+1570 EDKFTITASV

-1592 TEVTADGSAT
+1592 TEVIAGNSAT

-1655 FYLPTEVGVE
+1655 FYLPKEVNGA

-1671 EHFILKGSGDPAA
+1671 EHFILQDSNDGSGA
-1684 QEIREVEG
+1684 IREG
-1692 TWAEGG
+1692 TADWAEGG

-1783 ISAGEGNAPQI
+1783 ISAGAGNAPQV
-1794 DQFMISLKEETGAA
+1794 DQFEISLTKETSAA
-1808 TVNKDELKQAIEDA
+1808 TVNKDALKQAIDAA
-1822 TAKLTDTQYTQES
+1822 TAKLKDETFTQES
-1835 RDKLAEAIKTAQ
+1835 RDALAEAIKTAE
-1847 GVFEAE
+1847 GVYGDP

-1862 KTNLLNNF
+1862 QTNLLNNF
-1870 PLVKAPVTYTVT
+1870 QLVKAPVTYTVT
-1882 ADEVVNG
+1882 TTPGANG
-1889 SITLTGDAADG
+1889 SITLTGEAEDG

-1908 RYTVTANSGYVIDTL
+1908 AYTVTANSGYVIDTL
-1923 TVNGAE
+1923 AVDGVE
-1929 VAEAKGRETYS
+1929 VAKAKGLETYN

-2016 AAAIQSLKDGLSVL
+2016 AAAIKSLKDGLSVL

>member
-1 MAAAMSATTFF
+1 MSATTFF

-26 VGVEDLGNHSTE
+26 VGVEDLEDNSTE
-38 EPAKDEVRPSKN
+38 EPEKDDVLPSTN

-64 FGPNTFH
+64 FGPNTF
-71 NEEWGEKY
+71 NNIEWGENY
-79 GDMTPD
+79 GDRKPS
-85 ELFTLTEDFDAETL
+85 EIFPLSNDFDAKTL
-99 VQAVKEAGFHKLI
+99 VQAVKDAGFHKII

-119 GFCIWDSD
+119 GFCIWDSKYTD
-127 ATTYDVA
+127 YDVA
-134 ASDYQNEEGQKDI
+134 PENYTDGPDVQRDVLK
-147 LAEISEACTA
+147 EISAACS
-157 EDIDMGLYLSPW
+157 ELDIDMGLYLSPW

-181 DGNPLVDSNGQPL
+181 EGNALVGSNGQPL
-194 NNRTWI
+194 NGKTWE
-200 EVEELDEKDY
+200 EVEELDADDY
-210 NDYYNKQLEEILGNE
+210 NDYYNNQLEEILGNDD
-225 IYGNDGHFVEVW
+225 YGNDGHFVEVW

-246 NAQNYDFKRWF
+246 NAQNYDFERWF
-257 ETIQKHEGEA
+257 KTIQKHEGKA
-267 SQKYDSDCMLFG
+267 SQNYDSDCMLFG
-279 AGAYTTVRWIGNES
+279 AGAYTTVRWIGNEN

-301 SKSRVNYE
+301 SKSRVDYD
-309 TNACNSN
+309 AN
-316 TVNEGSNVTIG
+316 TIDSRSSGGTTLG
-327 FEDGNQWTVPEADA
+327 WEDGNQWTVPEADA

-353 ATPKSLSELANM
+353 AAPKSLSELANM

-372 NATLLLNIPPNNQGT
+372 NSPLLLNIPPNNQGT

-425 GNDTRFSPA
+425 GNDTKFSPA

-446 TEDGENSGSILL
+446 TENGKNSGSILL

-537 GVYKASAGFEMA
+537 GVYKASAGFELA

-574 SEGWT
+574 SNGWT

-591 TWANTGATFTLK
+591 TWANTGAKFTLK

-623 IQIDGGDPIT
+623 IQIDDGDPIT

-665 SQAIGIEAAYV
+665 SKAIGIEAAYV

-715 ATLSPNPGTAVQG
+715 ATLSPNPGTAIQD

-733 ARTVTLG
+733 PITVTLG
-740 NGEKETTVPVTTRRN
+740 DGEKETTVPVTTRRN
-755 INQTGTQDFSI
+755 FNPTGTQDFTI
-766 QLDSPSTGLILGFI
+766 QLNSPSTGLILGFI

-786 ILDTESMTKKQ
+786 ILDTESMTKEQ
-797 LQGLIDSVA
+797 LQNLVDSVA
-806 DWRAETYIGD
+806 GWNEEVYIGD
-816 WDAFTNA
+816 WDAFANA
-823 LSAARLLLEGNP
+823 LSAARLLLEGEP

-844 LALDSAKSALTKRTQ
+844 LALDSAKSALTKRAQ
-859 YTEGDPFVLPT
+859 YTADDPFVLPT
-870 KEGQTVRAEAEFFE
+870 KEDQTVRAEAEFFE

-897 RLTEDANC
+897 RLTKDANC

-932 KVTFRYASGRTSGNP
+932 EVTFRYASGRTSGSP
-947 NKFSITEENN
+947 NKFSIAEENN

-1048 PDPGYAISQVM
+1048 PDPGYVISQVM
-1059 VGSDDVTAQVT
+1059 VGSADVTDDVTE

-1095 EENRFEFPTEEGE
+1095 EENRFEFPTEEGK

-1113 LEAEELIRENTGAA
+1113 LEAENMILHNVG
-1127 DEPWKME
+1127 DEPKWYIQVAE
-1134 IADGSWASGGKYIN
+1134 GSWASNGKFVD
-1148 AMNSGDMIH
+1148 AMNTGDTTQ

-1162 EKAGTYTATLQY
+1162 EKAGTYKATLQY
-1174 RSGSTSNSMTW
+1174 RSGDTDNSMTW
-1185 AETSGNITEGSLG
+1185 SEDNGNITTGSLDN
-1198 SVEAE
+1198 VQAEAYPAE
-1203 NNASVTHTVDL
+1203 MEVHTVDL
-1214 TWTVVTPGPG
+1214 TWTVEMPGAG

-1239 KFDIQLVKKTDSIA
+1239 KFDIQLVEKTDSIA

-1269 AKTDTYTEET
+1269 AKENTYTDTT
-1279 RKTLQTA
+1279 RGALQTA
-1286 LNAAEELFAKAES
+1286 LNAAKALFAKAER

-1304 QSEADKQVTAIT
+1304 QSDADAQVTAIT

-1341 TASEQ
+1341 TASKP

-1358 VPDYGYEAVSIQV
+1358 VPAYGYTASKLT
-1371 NNEVI
+1371 I
-1376 NSDPGTAQNPETEF
+1376 NGTDAPQPAGNGTPLQAGEF
-1390 YGPNGTYTI
+1390 YGPNGSYTI
-1399 SNITEDQTVVVTF
+1399 SNIQADQDVVVTF
-1412 EETGY
+1412 EKTGY
-1417 TEGERFTFPKAGNT
+1417 TVDDPFVFPEGSETKRLEAEDFTMFNANGDTENYRISTTTGGWAG
-1431 AELDAAK
+1431 E
-1438 ATLFNSG
+1438 AT
-1445 GNDEKWKL
+1445 
-1453 DVSTADWAQDG
+1453 
-1464 FINSMNSGDKICIP
+1464 FIN
-1478 YTAAETGEYTVT
+1478 AFE
-1490 VFFRSGNAANGF
+1490 
-1502 SWSADADKIK
+1502 
-1512 GGSVTAGAND
+1512 
-1522 SATAT
+1522 
-1527 HEQEFTMNVLTAGDG
+1527 AGDR
-1542 ILTIAAGASG
+1542 
-1552 APQID
+1552 
-1557 KLVISKAGTQPDP
+1557 ISVPYSAKAGTYEVTVTYSSGSSANRLVWESDGRIEAGDVQAGNSDANQILEKTFEVVVGSDGTGVWTFTAPQGDKSPRVDKFEITPKETTEPDP
-1570 EEKYTVTASV
+1570 DPQEHTVTARV
-1580 KDNVGGTVSVDP
+1580 EGNNGTVSVDNP
-1592 TEVTADGSAT
+1592 TVESDGSAT
-1602 VTFTPAEGYKVGTV
+1602 VTFTPAEGYKVDTV
-1616 TVNDTATE
+1616 TVNGTATE

-1632 SDIRE
+1632 SDITE
-1637 DKEVIVTYE
+1637 NKEVIVTYE

-1655 FYLPTEVGVE
+1655 FYLPTEVNGA

-1698 IFVNW
+1698 IFVDW

-1721 YEFVM
+1721 YTFVM
-1726 RYQSGSAT
+1726 TYQSGSAT

-1739 SGANITPGSLT
+1739 SGDNIIPGSLT

-1783 ISAGEGNAPQI
+1783 ISAGAGNAPQV
-1794 DQFMISLKEETGAA
+1794 DQFKISLTKETSAA
-1808 TVNKDELKQAIEDA
+1808 TVNKDELKQAIDEA
-1822 TAKLTDTQYTQES
+1822 TAKLKDETYTQES
-1835 RDKLAEAIKTAQ
+1835 RDELKVAIAEAQ
-1847 GVFEAE
+1847 NVYEDP
-1853 DATQEQVNE
+1853 DATQEQVDE
-1862 KTNLLNNF
+1862 QTALLNNF
-1870 PLVKAPVTYTVT
+1870 QLVKAPVTYTVT
-1882 ADEVVNG
+1882 ADAGANG
-1889 SITLTGDAADG
+1889 SITLTGEAEDG

-1908 RYTVTANSGYVIDTL
+1908 AYTVTADSGYVIDTL
-1923 TVNGAE
+1923 AVDGVE
-1929 VAEAKGRETYS
+1929 VAEAKGLETYS
-1940 GTVADVNANVTIA
+1940 GTVEDVNANVTIA

-1968 DLYDAIEEARAILKQ
+1968 DLWDAIEDARAILKQ